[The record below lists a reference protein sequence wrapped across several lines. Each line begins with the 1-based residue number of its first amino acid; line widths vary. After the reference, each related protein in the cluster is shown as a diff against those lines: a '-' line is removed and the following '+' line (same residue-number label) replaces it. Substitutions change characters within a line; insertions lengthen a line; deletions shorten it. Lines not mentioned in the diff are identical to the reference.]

1 MNEDATLA
9 EFAEEMPNLYRECA
23 AKFLRVLHLAVAA
36 MPDSAEKWGVA
47 FATANPCCMG
57 TSMSEVAKRIGVS
70 RATLSF
76 IARKFCEDAG
86 IPPSS
91 HMRTEDGVST
101 AKFTRR
107 EAIRRL
113 AQKIRT
119 TKEPLK

>member
-57 TSMSEVAKRIGVS
+57 MSMSEVAKRMGIS

-76 IARKFCEDAG
+76 IARRFCEDAG
-86 IPPSS
+86 LPPSS
-91 HMRTEDGVST
+91 YMRSQDAVIT
-101 AKFTRR
+101 AKFVRT
-107 EAIRRL
+107 EAVRKL
-113 AQKIRT
+113 AQKIKT
-119 TKEPLK
+119 THNPLK